1 MGSSQTENPH
11 ISDPNNANLHS
22 EENID
27 GYRQTVETPISDA
40 IQADFNPADLGF
52 DPDELSDVFDQME
65 HVESVV
71 VNTRTA
77 PDKKDKDDP
86 ASGMVKLLFVPSE
99 LGAVEKAIRHANQSS
114 RGEALT
120 LICKAYL
127 ETQDE
132 TE

>member
-1 MGSSQTENPH
+1 MQEN
-11 ISDPNNANLHS
+11 
-22 EENID
+22 
-27 GYRQTVETPISDA
+27 A

-52 DPDELSDVFDQME
+52 SNPGRWN
-65 HVESVV
+65 VV

-77 PDKKDKDDP
+77 PDKKDKDEP

-120 LICKAYL
+120 LIRKAYL

>member
-1 MGSSQTENPH
+1 
-11 ISDPNNANLHS
+11 
-22 EENID
+22 
-27 GYRQTVETPISDA
+27 
-40 IQADFNPADLGF
+40 
-52 DPDELSDVFDQME
+52 ME

-77 PDKKDKDDP
+77 PDKKDKDEP

-99 LGAVEKAIRHANQSS
+99 LGAVRKSDPPFESIDIDAP
-114 RGEALT
+114 G
-120 LICKAYL
+120 KAYL